1 MKNSAADWQWTTEK
15 RQFSSYAI
23 QGAAELASG
32 CLLYW
37 NPEILCFSNKAMNA
51 FQDFEGLDQQIILW
65 FC

>member
-1 MKNSAADWQWTTEK
+1 MSAWLPTVHG
-15 RQFSSYAI
+15 I

-37 NPEILCFSNKAMNA
+37 NPEILCFSKAMNA
-51 FQDFEGLDQQIILW
+51 FQDFVGLDQQTILW